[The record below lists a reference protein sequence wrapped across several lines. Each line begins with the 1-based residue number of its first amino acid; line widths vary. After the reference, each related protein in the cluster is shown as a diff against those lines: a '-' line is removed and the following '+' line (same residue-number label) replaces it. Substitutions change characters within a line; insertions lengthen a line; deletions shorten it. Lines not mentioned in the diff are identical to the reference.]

1 MRSCNKK
8 ELEFTVFIINKLS
21 DYLKKSVHEIY
32 KILKDSDIL
41 DDYITGCYDVIH
53 TLGSEYLMEDITEI
67 IKERNKFMIVYR
79 EWIKVYKKLWGEVNE
94 N

>member
-21 DYLKKSVHEIY
+21 DYLKNPVHEIY

-41 DDYITGCYDVIH
+41 DDYIIGCYDVLH
-53 TLGSEYLMEDITEI
+53 VNDNITMNRKWK
-67 IKERNKFMIVYR
+67 IKM
-79 EWIKVYKKLWGEVNE
+79 YKNDH
-94 N
+94 

>member
-21 DYLKKSVHEIY
+21 EYLKKPVHEIY

-41 DDYITGCYDVIH
+41 DDYIIGCYDVLH

-67 IKERNKFMIVYR
+67 IKERGIN
-79 EWIKVYKKLWGEVNE
+79 LW
-94 N
+94 

>member
-1 MRSCNKK
+1 MS
-8 ELEFTVFIINKLS
+8 LENFKTPGGHWEGQSHSLVKLS
-21 DYLKKSVHEIY
+21 DYLKKPVHEIY

-41 DDYITGCYDVIH
+41 DDYIIGCYDVLH

-67 IKERNKFMIVYR
+67 IKERGIN
-79 EWIKVYKKLWGEVNE
+79 LWGEVNE